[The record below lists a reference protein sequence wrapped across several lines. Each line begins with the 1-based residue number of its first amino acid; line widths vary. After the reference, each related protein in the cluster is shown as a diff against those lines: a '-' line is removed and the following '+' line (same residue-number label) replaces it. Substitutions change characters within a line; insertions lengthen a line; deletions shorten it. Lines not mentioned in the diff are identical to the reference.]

1 MGQRTATVANWPHVL
16 PIGILKLIEGYIVK
30 LVEFLLTEE
39 GIHGGEG
46 LILLKFDWMVILLGL
61 GLRLL
66 VPNLVVR
73 GLTDFNRRA
82 RVQILKNCMLEN

>member
-1 MGQRTATVANWPHVL
+1 M
-16 PIGILKLIEGYIVK
+16 K

-61 GLRLL
+61 GCRLL

-73 GLTDFNRRA
+73 GLTDFNRWA
-82 RVQILKNCMLEN
+82 GIQILKNCMLEN